1 MRETTR
7 HREAFDR
14 YWRLGAGRTIRRLHA
29 ALEAEGSARSLR
41 TLCEW
46 SRQFHWQDRISDLES
61 EARQAADAARVAA
74 IREMHDRQAREGL
87 LLQQRGT
94 EWLGELKSED
104 ASPEAAIRAITE
116 GAKLERLARGEATE
130 RTESVDQAAEQLEGL
145 SDDELQRLIAV
156 AEGTVDGAGATGPRG
171 SVGLGDDPSPEGEPP
186 LVASPSPGSDRGG

>member
-14 YWRLGAGRTIRRLHA
+14 YWRLGAERSLERLHA
-29 ALEAEGSARSLR
+29 ELEAEGRGPSLR

-46 SRQFHWQDRISDLES
+46 SRQLHWQDRISDLERK
-61 EARQAADAARVAA
+61 ARQAEDAARVAA
-74 IREMHDRQAREGL
+74 IREMQERHAREGL

-94 EWLGELKSED
+94 EWLAEFGAED

-130 RTESVDQAAEQLEGL
+130 RTESVDPTAEQLREV
-145 SDDELQRLIAV
+145 SDDELQRFIAL
-156 AEGTVDGAGATGPRG
+156 AEGTVEGAGPADAGE
-171 SVGLGDDPSPEGEPP
+171 SVGVGDGVPPGREPP
-186 LVASPSPGSDRGG
+186 PAAPPSAGGDRA